1 MAGAC
6 CGGAD
11 RGVIAAVTLILDKS
25 NDDTLTGEQEQLFKA
40 LTIVLK
46 KELRKRRTNI
56 SRASRAD
63 WKMPSPSCGA
73 TPARAASWP
82 GQT

>member
-6 CGGAD
+6 CGGTD
-11 RGVIAAVTLILDKS
+11 RGVIAAVTLNLDKS
-25 NDDTLTGEQEQLFKA
+25 DDDTLTGEQEQLFKA
-40 LTIVLK
+40 LTTVLK

-73 TPARAASWP
+73 TPPGAASWP

>member
-6 CGGAD
+6 GGGTD
-11 RGVIAAVTLILDKS
+11 WGVIAAVTLILDKS

-46 KELRKRRTNI
+46 KELR
-56 SRASRAD
+56 
-63 WKMPSPSCGA
+63 
-73 TPARAASWP
+73 
-82 GQT
+82 Q